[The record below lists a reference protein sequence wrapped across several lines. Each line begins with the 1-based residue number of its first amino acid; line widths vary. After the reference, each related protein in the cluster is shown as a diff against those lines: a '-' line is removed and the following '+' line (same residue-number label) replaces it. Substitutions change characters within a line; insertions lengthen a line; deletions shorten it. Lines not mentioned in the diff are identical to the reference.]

1 MAVFARP
8 SHERQLLTLRYLQ
21 VIIGLG
27 YIVAIAAT
35 NADTG
40 KWSYESIELATAFG
54 GKQPTKS
61 PLTTQT
67 PTAATLTVANFFVH
81 LTPFDPPIRRAPVP
95 GRFKRTLRLLV
106 RVFIDLTI
114 AILWCLAFAASFLTK
129 KVNFQKLF
137 AQPPYKAF
145 IPAVV
150 FTLIDCGLFLG
161 SAIVVVAGYRSTPRR
176 NTTAYRAAHPVA
188 VAPSN
193 ANDEIELG
201 GSGTF
206 GATIVR

>member
-1 MAVFARP
+1 MAPFSRMAVFARP

-67 PTAATLTVANFFVH
+67 RSDLEKQR
-81 LTPFDPPIRRAPVP
+81 PPQ
-95 GRFKRTLRLLV
+95 L
-106 RVFIDLTI
+106 
-114 AILWCLAFAASFLTK
+114 
-129 KVNFQKLF
+129 
-137 AQPPYKAF
+137 
-145 IPAVV
+145 
-150 FTLIDCGLFLG
+150 
-161 SAIVVVAGYRSTPRR
+161 
-176 NTTAYRAAHPVA
+176 
-188 VAPSN
+188 
-193 ANDEIELG
+193 
-201 GSGTF
+201 
-206 GATIVR
+206 